1 MSNRRR
7 SRRPPRPGAAP
18 ADRGAPG
25 GRVGG
30 AAGLGRDFRRFW
42 GGALSSNLADGTML
56 TALPMA
62 AATLTDD
69 PLQVSGL
76 AIARFLPWLLFGLL
90 AGVVVDR
97 ADRVRLMAA
106 ANTVRCCALAL
117 LAVLV
122 ATGQATVWG
131 LYAVMFAAMLCEV
144 FYDLSGRAALPD
156 VVPAGTL
163 DRANGRLEGGK
174 LVAEQFAGASVAGL
188 LFAVAAALPLALN
201 AGAYLVGALV
211 LLGLPAAVR
220 RPAGPGRA
228 ARAGA
233 GGGLR
238 SVAADLGVGL
248 GAVFGRRGLRTVALL
263 LALVNAAMMAQSAV
277 LVLLVQDHFGV
288 PEALYGLFLS
298 SAAAGGVLGAASADG
313 LVRRLGRFAT
323 CALAFAA
330 LGALSASFALSPGA
344 VTGGLA
350 WCALA
355 FAAAVVNVVTAG
367 IWQLVVPGALLGRAL
382 SCIRTA
388 GASAAPLGAALGG
401 LLGRVDLRL
410 PSLAAGSAIVLGTAL
425 AAPALRLLSRSADAA
440 EREATA
446 ALDGLPPGG

>member
-1 MSNRRR
+1 MFNRRR
-7 SRRPPRPGAAP
+7 SRPQKGGAAP
-18 ADRGAPG
+18 AARGAPG
-25 GRVGG
+25 GRGGG
-30 AAGLGRDFRRFW
+30 AVALGRDFRRFW
-42 GGALSSNLADGTML
+42 TGALSSNLADGVML
-56 TALPMA
+56 TALPLA

-69 PLQVSGL
+69 PLQISGL
-76 AIARFLPWLLFGLL
+76 AIARFLPWLLFGLF

-97 ADRVRLMAA
+97 VDRVRLMAA

-122 ATGQATVWG
+122 GAGQATVWW

-144 FYDLSGRAALPD
+144 FYDLSGRAALPE

-163 DRANGRLEGGK
+163 DRANGRLQGGK
-174 LVAEQFAGASVAGL
+174 LVAEHFAGASLAGL

-220 RPAGPGRA
+220 RPAEPEVP
-228 ARAGA
+228 ARSGA
-233 GGGLR
+233 GLR
-238 SVAADLGVGL
+238 SVAGDLGAGL
-248 GAVFGRRGLRTVALL
+248 GAVFGRRGFRSVALL
-263 LALVNAAMMAQSAV
+263 LALVNAAMTAQSVV
-277 LVLLVQDHFGV
+277 LVLLVQDRFGV
-288 PEALYGLFLS
+288 PEAFYGLFLS
-298 SAAAGGVLGAASADG
+298 SAAAGGVLGAASTGG

-323 CALAFAA
+323 CVLAFGA
-330 LGALSASFALSPGA
+330 LGALSATFALSPGA
-344 VTGGLA
+344 VTAGLA

-355 FAAAVVNVVTAG
+355 FAAAVVNVVAAG

-382 SCIRTA
+382 SCIQTV
-388 GASAAPLGAALGG
+388 GQGAAPLGAVLGG

-410 PSLAAGSAIVLGTAL
+410 PSLAAGTVIVLGTAL
-425 AAPALRLLSRSADAA
+425 AAPALRALSHGADAA

-446 ALDGLPPGG
+446 ERDRFRPGA